1 VIGLL
6 AISAHWPAAA
16 ATVLLAGLFDV
27 LIGEPPNALHPVVWM
42 GSLTGFMARRRPLR
56 GRRAEFAWGVL
67 IVVATA
73 GLAGAA
79 GVAVTFGLARLP
91 VWLAVPV
98 AAWILKTT
106 FSLRGLVGAGRHVQ
120 RALATD
126 TAVARDGLKALVSR
140 DRQLEPAQIVSAA
153 VESLA
158 ENLTDSVVAPLLFFA
173 LLGLPGALVYRAINT
188 MDAMIGYHGE
198 YEYLGKAA
206 ARADDVANW
215 LRPRLTGLLLF
226 AVGVGGGGAR
236 APWTA
241 LRTPRRPSPGPNK
254 LWAICPMAGALG
266 VQLEKRGVYAVGP
279 DSRPLAAGVIGEA
292 ITVVWVAGTIT
303 IAVTAALAAL
313 VVMGVYR

>member
-1 VIGLL
+1 MTGLL
-6 AISAHWPAAA
+6 AISANWPVAT

-42 GSLTGFMARRRPLR
+42 GSLAGFMARRRPLR
-56 GRRAEFAWGVL
+56 GRRAELAWGVV
-67 IVVATA
+67 IVVTTA

-79 GVAVTFGLARLP
+79 GVALTFGLAHLP

-198 YEYLGKAA
+198 YEYVGKVA
-206 ARADDVANW
+206 ARTDDVVNW
-215 LRPRLTGLLLF
+215 LPARLTGLLVV
-226 AVGVGGGGAR
+226 AVAVLRRGGR
-236 APWTA
+236 AAWPA
-241 LRTPRRPSPGPNK
+241 LRTQRRPSPGPNK
-254 LWAICPMAGALG
+254 LWTICPMAGALG

-279 DSRPLAAGVIGEA
+279 DSRPLAADVIGEA

-303 IAVTAALAAL
+303 IAATAALAAL
-313 VVMGVYR
+313 VVMGVYK